1 MPNISA
7 EKNPVDRVEPTWLT
21 DPSFEDFIND
31 VRHQLE
37 GAAVAKNYNAHGV
50 SGDNLLYEAV
60 AEMTGGQ
67 HHALA
72 EIVYKARRFLS
83 PGARGGDV
91 TDLVKIASWA
101 FLAYKYASRK

>member
-1 MPNISA
+1 MPNISEERNQA
-7 EKNPVDRVEPTWLT
+7 ARVAPTWLT
-21 DPSFEDFIND
+21 NPSFD
-31 VRHQLE
+31 VRHQLDA
-37 GAAVAKNYNAHGV
+37 AAVEKNYNANGV

-67 HHALA
+67 HHALG

-91 TDLVKIASWA
+91 TDLVKIAAWA

>member
-1 MPNISA
+1 MPNISEERNQA
-7 EKNPVDRVEPTWLT
+7 ARVAPTWLT
-21 DPSFEDFIND
+21 NPSFDDFITD
-31 VRHQLE
+31 VRHQLDA
-37 GAAVAKNYNAHGV
+37 AAVEKNYNANGV

-67 HHALA
+67 HHALG

-83 PGARGGDV
+83 PGVRGGDV
-91 TDLVKIASWA
+91 TDLVKIAAWA

>member
-7 EKNPVDRVEPTWLT
+7 EKNPVDRVEPTWLS

-50 SGDNLLYEAV
+50 EGQNLLYEAV

-67 HHALA
+67 HHALG

-91 TDLVKIASWA
+91 TDLVKIAAWA
-101 FLAYKYASRK
+101 FLADKYASRK